1 MPNFLSID
9 LFYQLQTQQLFPNI
23 TIIMKFIFNSGM
35 HLGSNKILIIKA
47 VGIIHSI
54 LWVSSERNDIVRA
67 EVIKKFFGWK
77 FKILLEASNRDF
89 LLS

>member
-1 MPNFLSID
+1 
-9 LFYQLQTQQLFPNI
+9 
-23 TIIMKFIFNSGM
+23 MKFMLNSGV

-54 LWVSSERNDIVRA
+54 LWVSSERNVIVKA

-77 FKILLEASNRDF
+77 FKILLEVSNRDF